1 MRRKKRKKLEL
12 NYTPFLF
19 FLLLIFIFYLG
30 NLNFLKINSS
40 DNRLNIKNLS
50 ILYYIFFRKNLAQK
64 IFETY
69 DSVIKIKFKPNFLN
83 FSLNIDLEKEDPV
96 AIICSTD
103 CFYLGSHSYIY
114 KDSIEN
120 KYLPIF
126 SQLEILKNSYLD
138 PTLTNAF
145 SKIFEYSNLNSLIL
159 RQAEILSNKDI
170 KIITSDN
177 KEILFDPNKN
187 IDEQLKKLGY
197 FLTNYK
203 NPYNRIDLRIPGKL
217 YFK

>member
-1 MRRKKRKKLEL
+1 MRRRKKKKLEL
-12 NYTPFLF
+12 NYRF
-19 FLLLIFIFYLG
+19 FLIIFLLILIFFLTQI
-30 NLNFLKINSS
+30 NFLKINTS
-40 DNRLNIKNLS
+40 DNRLKIQNLS
-50 ILYYIFFRKNLAQK
+50 LLYYIFFKKDLAQK
-64 IFETY
+64 IFNTY
-69 DSVIKIKFKPNFLN
+69 ESVIRVRFKPDFINFKLD
-83 FSLNIDLEKEDPV
+83 IDLEKEDPV
-96 AIICSTD
+96 AIICSSN

-126 SQLEILKNSYLD
+126 SQLEILEASYLN
-138 PTLTNAF
+138 PILTNAF

-159 RQAEILSNKDI
+159 KQAEILSNKDI

-187 IDEQLKKLGY
+187 IDEEIKKLHY

-203 NPYNRIDLRIPGKL
+203 NSYSRIDLRIPGKL

>member
-1 MRRKKRKKLEL
+1 MRKRKKKKLEL
-12 NYTPFLF
+12 NYRF
-19 FLLLIFIFYLG
+19 FLIIFLLILIFFLTQI
-30 NLNFLKINSS
+30 NFLKINAS
-40 DNRLNIKNLS
+40 DNRLKIQNLS
-50 ILYYIFFRKNLAQK
+50 LLYYIFFKKDLAQK
-64 IFETY
+64 IFNTY
-69 DSVIKIKFKPNFLN
+69 ESVIRVKFKPDFINFK
-83 FSLNIDLEKEDPV
+83 LNIDLEKEDPV
-96 AIICSTD
+96 AIICSSN

-126 SQLEILKNSYLD
+126 SQLEILEASYLN
-138 PTLTNAF
+138 PILTNAL

-159 RQAEILSNKDI
+159 KQAEILSNKDI

-187 IDEQLKKLGY
+187 IDEEIKKLHY

-203 NPYNRIDLRIPGKL
+203 NSYSRIDLRIPGKL

>member
-69 DSVIKIKFKPNFLN
+69 DSVIKIKFRPNFLN

-170 KIITSDN
+170 KIITSNN

-187 IDEQLKKLGY
+187 IDEELKKLGY

-203 NPYNRIDLRIPGKL
+203 NSYNRIDLRIPGKL